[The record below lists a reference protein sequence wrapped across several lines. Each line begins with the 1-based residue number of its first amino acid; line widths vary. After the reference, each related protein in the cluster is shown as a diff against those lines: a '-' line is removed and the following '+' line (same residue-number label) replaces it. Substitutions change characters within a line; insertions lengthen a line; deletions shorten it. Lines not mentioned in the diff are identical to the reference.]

1 MSRDC
6 TPAYFIR
13 QMQDWKTGDR
23 KYSGTMVAMAK
34 IISDA
39 EIKEAADYFASLKPR
54 QWIRVVEAATVPKSF
69 VGPGNKRLASAE
81 GGTEPIANRI
91 IEIPEDEE
99 VVLYRDPSSGFV
111 AYVPPGSIAKGQQL
125 VATGGD
131 GKTLPCGIC
140 HGPTLQGL
148 GDVPGIAGRHPNYIV
163 RQMWNIQNG
172 DRTGNSAA
180 LMKQVVAKLS
190 NDDMLAIAAYV
201 GSLAP

>member
-1 MSRDC
+1 M
-6 TPAYFIR
+6 
-13 QMQDWKTGDR
+13 
-23 KYSGTMVAMAK
+23 
-34 IISDA
+34 
-39 EIKEAADYFASLKPR
+39 
-54 QWIRVVEAATVPKSF
+54 
-69 VGPGNKRLASAE
+69 
-81 GGTEPIANRI
+81 
-91 IEIPEDEE
+91 
-99 VVLYRDPSSGFV
+99 LYRDPSSGFV

-140 HGPTLQGL
+140 HGPTLAGL

-201 GSLAP
+201 GSMAP